1 MSRYVDVDKYNEFL
15 RTCEDCDFSY
25 INNCTECYFKYNK
38 LDDVEK
44 LAMENTEMKELLRK
58 ACKANECITCPF
70 VIDNVFCE
78 IAAILASD
86 CNEEGMD

>member
-15 RTCEDCDFSY
+15 RTCEDRDYPC

-44 LAMENTEMKELLRK
+44 LAMENAEMKEFLRK
-58 ACKANECITCPF
+58 VCRANECATCPF
-70 VIDNVFCE
+70 VINNIFCE

-86 CNEEGMD
+86 GGEEETD